1 MVQGKN
7 STKVNR
13 LWQPLYFSVSARACH
28 CGNPALQSDM
38 APRKTKKGPI
48 SFYKTTGL
56 TRRSISKAIPVLE
69 IATDTV
75 TNITN
80 ISSLATKI
88 RQKFWFS
95 HHNGD
100 YISLCSWSIQLFCH
114 TLCPSRQSYWKIFA
128 SKTFNIRKEVNPSF
142 CSVVLIISHR
152 KTSKFEIT
160 L

>member
-1 MVQGKN
+1 MWLIFIMPKLLG
-7 STKVNR
+7 
-13 LWQPLYFSVSARACH
+13 RAVFPPECAIAGILR
-28 CGNPALQSDM
+28 CNQKWPPEKWREGQFVL
-38 APRKTKKGPI
+38 

-56 TRRSISKAIPVLE
+56 NRRSILKAIPGLKIV
-69 IATDTV
+69 TDTV
-75 TNITN
+75 TNVTK
-80 ISSLATKI
+80 ISSLVTKI

-100 YISLCSWSIQLFCH
+100 YISLCWWSIQLFCH
-114 TLCPSRQSYWKIFA
+114 TLCPSRQSYWKILA

-142 CSVVLIISHR
+142 CSAVLIISHR